1 MPTFFNPGGRT
12 LGGGDIMPLP
22 MPWPQAAPARSA
34 IPSAIVGKPATIEFT
49 NCLVLHTADI
59 LSWRAGYP
67 APARAVNLAKIS
79 CPKSFARSGG
89 FSRPR
94 FGGLLLYPR
103 GSLGRGTLCRR
114 CAFRMNRQAALLDQL
129 HGAVD
134 RNPHRTSVLIHP
146 VIGGKLPVLILDE
159 RAKLRALVF
168 FEPWFREIF
177 CVLRRDGAGVGLW
190 RHHRAH
196 GRLVRR
202 CITVEEA
209 VHAEH
214 DEIDDDADQ
223 HQACQKIKRTPGT
236 QILLLE
242 TVVIGHVLMRH
253 RLIRHGVLTHALAP
267 IRPAQ
272 SRRKR
277 ATAAAN
283 SGCGRSTRSR
293 FRPWRRGA
301 RGLPG

>member
-34 IPSAIVGKPATIEFT
+34 RPRKPAIIEFT
-49 NCLVLHTADI
+49 NCLLLHTADI
-59 LSWRAGYP
+59 L
-67 APARAVNLAKIS
+67 
-79 CPKSFARSGG
+79 SFARSGG
-89 FSRPR
+89 FSLRR
-94 FGGLLLYPR
+94 FGSLLLYRR
-103 GSLGRGTLCRR
+103 GGLRRGTLCRR
-114 CAFRMNRQAALLDQL
+114 CAFLMNRQAALLDQL

-134 RNPHRTSVLIHP
+134 RNPHRTSVLIYP
-146 VIGGKLPVLILDE
+146 VVGGKLPVLILDE

-168 FEPWFREIF
+168 FEARLRESF
-177 CVLRRDGAGVGLW
+177 CVLGRDGAGVGLG

-202 CITVEEA
+202 CVTVEEA
-209 VHAEH
+209 VHAEY
-214 DEIDDDADQ
+214 DEIDDEADQ
-223 HQACQKIKRTPGT
+223 HQTCQKIKRSPRT

-242 TVVIGHVLMRH
+242 AVVIDDGLMRR
-253 RLIRHGVLTHALAP
+253 RLIRHGVFTHAPAP

-277 ATAAAN
+277 EPAAAN

-293 FRPWRRGA
+293 FRPWRRGS